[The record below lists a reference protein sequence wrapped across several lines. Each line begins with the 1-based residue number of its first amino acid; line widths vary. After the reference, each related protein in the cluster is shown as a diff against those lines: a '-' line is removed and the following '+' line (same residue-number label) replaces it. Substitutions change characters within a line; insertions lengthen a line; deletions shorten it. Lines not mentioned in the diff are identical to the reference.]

1 VRSLAGLPRQRRY
14 AGGGRGGC
22 KASYAETVTTAA
34 LTSPAAAART
44 VTTVRSDD
52 IGALLAHVPADG
64 ALSWVRRGEGLV
76 GRGEAARL
84 EVTGP
89 HALTE
94 AAEWWASYTDDLHV
108 DDDLGIRGS
117 GPVLFASIAFD
128 PVAGTSVFVVPQVT
142 VGRRDGAG
150 WITTIGDVDPR
161 DVPAGPADP
170 DDETP
175 LRLRYADGALDPA
188 TWCAAVA
195 NAVGRIGAGELAKV
209 VLARDLLVSADAP
222 LDPRRLLRR
231 LAARFP
237 DCWTFGVDGL
247 LGATPELLL
256 RRTGRRLSARVLAGT
271 APRGAGAEDQRL
283 AEALMGSAKDR
294 AEHALAVDS
303 LVEALEPYCTVLD
316 VPAEPDL
323 LTLANVR
330 HLASDVTGTQRSR
343 GPRGAAGLLE
353 LIGAVHPTAA
363 VCGTPTVDAAA
374 VIAELEGMD
383 RGRYAG
389 PVGWLDARGDG
400 EFGLALRCAELVG
413 DDGARLFAGCGIVA
427 GSDPAAELAETQSKF
442 AAFQAALEG

>member
-1 VRSLAGLPRQRRY
+1 
-14 AGGGRGGC
+14 
-22 KASYAETVTTAA
+22 VTAAA

-52 IGALLAHVPADG
+52 AGALLDRLPAEG

-76 GRGEAARL
+76 GHGEAARL
-84 EVTGP
+84 EVSGP
-89 HALTE
+89 SALTE
-94 AAEWWASYTDDLHV
+94 AAAWWADWTAGHDV
-108 DDDLGIRGS
+108 DDEVGIAGS

-128 PVAGTSVFVVPQVT
+128 PAAGTSVFVVPEVT
-142 VGRRDGAG
+142 VGRRDGIG
-150 WITTIGDVDPR
+150 WVTTVGDVDPR
-161 DVPAGPADP
+161 DVLAELPTAP
-170 DDETP
+170 DDEP
-175 LRLRYADGALDPA
+175 APRLRYADGALDPA

-195 NAVGRIGAGELAKV
+195 TAVQRIGAGELAKV
-209 VLARDLLVSADAP
+209 VLARDLLVSADVP

-231 LAARFP
+231 LADRFP
-237 DCWTFGVDGL
+237 DCWTFAVDGL

-256 RRTGRRLSARVLAGT
+256 RRSGRRLSARVLAGT
-271 APRGAGAEDQRL
+271 APRGAGADDERL
-283 AEALMGSAKDR
+283 AAALIGSAKDR
-294 AEHALAVDS
+294 AEHALAVES
-303 LVEALEPYCTVLD
+303 LVRALEPYCTSLD
-316 VPAEPDL
+316 APAEPDL

-330 HLASDVTGTQRSR
+330 HLASDVTGTQRRR

-363 VCGTPTVDAAA
+363 VCGTPTQDAAA
-374 VIAELEGMD
+374 VIGELEGMD

-389 PVGWLDARGDG
+389 PVGWLDAHGDG

-413 DDGARLFAGCGIVA
+413 DDSARLFAGCGIVA

>member
-1 VRSLAGLPRQRRY
+1 
-14 AGGGRGGC
+14 
-22 KASYAETVTTAA
+22 VTAAA
-34 LTSPAAAART
+34 LTSSEAVART
-44 VTTVRSDD
+44 VTTIRSDD
-52 IGALLAHVPADG
+52 AAALLDRLPTEG

-84 EVTGP
+84 EVSGP
-89 HALTE
+89 DALTE
-94 AAEWWASYTDDLHV
+94 AAQWWESYTAALDL
-108 DDDLGIRGS
+108 DDLGIPGS

-128 PVAGTSVFVVPQVT
+128 PVAGTSVFVVPEVT
-142 VGRRDGAG
+142 VGRRDGVG

-161 DVPAGPADP
+161 DVPITELPE
-170 DDETP
+170 DETP

-188 TWCAAVA
+188 SWCAAVA
-195 NAVGRIGAGELAKV
+195 TAVQRIRAGELAKV

-237 DCWTFGVDGL
+237 DCWTFAVDGL

-256 RRTGRRLSARVLAGT
+256 RRTGRQLSARVLAGT
-271 APRGAGAEDQRL
+271 APRGAGADDQRL
-283 AEALMGSAKDR
+283 ADALMGSAKDR
-294 AEHALAVDS
+294 TEHALAVDS
-303 LVEALEPYCTVLD
+303 LVEALTPYCSRLD
-316 VPAEPDL
+316 APAEPEL

-330 HLASDVTGTQRSR
+330 HLATDVTGTQRSR

-363 VCGTPTVDAAA
+363 VCGTPTADAAA
-374 VIAELEGMD
+374 VIGELEGMD

-389 PVGWLDARGDG
+389 PVGWLDAQGDG

-413 DDGARLFAGCGIVA
+413 DYGARLFAGCGIVA

>member
-1 VRSLAGLPRQRRY
+1 
-14 AGGGRGGC
+14 
-22 KASYAETVTTAA
+22 VTAAA

-52 IGALLAHVPADG
+52 AGALLDRLPSSG
-64 ALSWVRRGEGLV
+64 ALSWVRRGDGLV

-84 EVTGP
+84 EVSGP
-89 HALTE
+89 HALEE
-94 AAEWWASYTDDLHV
+94 AGQWWASYTDALDV
-108 DDDLGIRGS
+108 DDDLGITGT

-128 PVAGTSVFVVPQVT
+128 PVAGTSVFVVPEVT
-142 VGRRDGAG
+142 VGRRDGVG
-150 WITTIGDVDPR
+150 WITTVGDVDPR
-161 DVPAGPADP
+161 AVPAPPPAD
-170 DDETP
+170 DGAP

-195 NAVGRIGAGELAKV
+195 TAVERIGRGELAKV
-209 VLARDLLVSADAP
+209 VLARDLLVSADVP

-237 DCWTFGVDGL
+237 DCWTFAVDGL

-256 RRTGRRLSARVLAGT
+256 RRSGRQLSARVLAGT
-271 APRGAGAEDQRL
+271 APRGAGADDQRL
-283 AEALMGSAKDR
+283 ADALIGSAKDR

-303 LVEALEPYCTVLD
+303 LVRALEPYCTTLVA
-316 VPAEPDL
+316 PAEPDL

-330 HLASDVTGTQRSR
+330 HLASDIRGMQRSR
-343 GPRGAAGLLE
+343 GRRGEAGLLD

-363 VCGTPTVDAAA
+363 VCGTPTQDAAA

-400 EFGLALRCAELVG
+400 EFGLALRCAELVS
-413 DDGARLFAGCGIVA
+413 DDSARLFAGCGIVA
-427 GSDPAAELAETQSKF
+427 GSDPAAELTETQSKF

>member
-1 VRSLAGLPRQRRY
+1 MTA
-14 AGGGRGGC
+14 
-22 KASYAETVTTAA
+22 AA

-52 IGALLAHVPADG
+52 AGALLDRLPVEG

-76 GRGEAARL
+76 GHGEAARL

-89 HALTE
+89 HALAE
-94 AAEWWASYTDDLHV
+94 AAAWWASYTDGLDI
-108 DDDLGIRGS
+108 DDGLGIPGS

-128 PVAGTSVFVVPQVT
+128 PDAGTSVFVVPQVT
-142 VGRRDGAG
+142 VGRRDGVG
-150 WITTIGDVDPR
+150 WITTVGDVDPR
-161 DVPAGPADP
+161 DVPPTSPPEAD
-170 DDETP
+170 DDVAP
-175 LRLRYADGALDPA
+175 RLRYADGALDPA

-195 NAVGRIGAGELAKV
+195 TAVERIGAGELAKV
-209 VLARDLLVSADAP
+209 VLARDLLVSADVP

-237 DCWTFGVDGL
+237 DCWTFAVDGL

-256 RRTGRRLSARVLAGT
+256 RRSGRRLSARVLAGT

-283 AEALMGSAKDR
+283 ADALIGSTKDR

-303 LVEALEPYCTVLD
+303 LVRALQPYCTELHA
-316 VPAEPDL
+316 PAEPDL

-330 HLASDVTGTQRSR
+330 HLASDIAGTQRSR
-343 GPRGAAGLLE
+343 GPRGAAGLLD

-363 VCGTPTVDAAA
+363 VCGTPTHDAAA

-413 DDGARLFAGCGIVA
+413 DDSARLFAGCGIVA